1 MNRLS
6 IHRLG
11 LTLAALLAAVHL
23 VWAVVVALGAGQ
35 PLLDFASRIHFV
47 EPETVVAPFSLW
59 NATLLVLI
67 AAAVGYGYGAVLAT
81 TWNCLTWFGS
91 LEAPQHR
98 DVMQR
103 RPSKPA
109 GAG

>member
-6 IHRLG
+6 INRVG
-11 LTLAALLAAVHL
+11 LTVAALLAAVHF
-23 VWAVVVALGAGQ
+23 VWAVVVAVGAGQ
-35 PLLDFASRIHFV
+35 SLLDFASQIHFV

-59 NATLLVLI
+59 NATLLVII

-81 TWNCLTWFGS
+81 TWNCLAWFGS
-91 LEAPQHR
+91 LEATPHR
-98 DVMQR
+98 ELMQR